1 LYTRTIR
8 PRSTTPDPAFAGIEA
23 IRTKMK
29 NSDEEIEVL
38 DFGAGSRKGN
48 TPRKKISTIA
58 KNAQKPSKFAR
69 LLYRLIRRF
78 EPKTLFDLGTS
89 LGLTTLYESHAAPHA
104 QITSFEGCPETARVA
119 RENLSGRDNV
129 QIVVG
134 NLDETLTAALARTE
148 RLDFAFFDANHR
160 YEPTLRY
167 FEACLTR
174 AHDESVFVFDD
185 IHWSEE
191 MEKAWT
197 DIQAHPRVAVTIDLF
212 FVGLV
217 FFRQKQPRQHFVLWF

>member
-1 LYTRTIR
+1 MR
-8 PRSTTPDPAFAGIEA
+8 
-23 IRTKMK
+23 
-29 NSDEEIEVL
+29 NSPEEIEVL

-48 TPRKKISTIA
+48 SPRKKIADIA

-78 EPKTLFDLGTS
+78 EPETVFDLGTS
-89 LGLTTLYESHAAPHA
+89 LGLTTLYESFAAPQA
-104 QITSFEGCPETARVA
+104 RITSFEGCPETARIA
-119 RENLSGRDNV
+119 RQNLASLERKNV
-129 QIVVG
+129 NVVVG
-134 NLDETLTAALARTE
+134 NLDETLISALEQTP

-167 FEACLTR
+167 FEACLDR
-174 AHDESVFVFDD
+174 AHEDSVFVFDD

-197 DIQAHPRVAVTIDLF
+197 DIQAHPCVAVTIDLF

-217 FFRQKQPRQHFVLWF
+217 FFRKKQPVQHFVLRF